1 MTPDYKRYLGLPSA
15 AELKIA
21 LKYMSKDVLSGSLE
35 QQIKSIGVMMKRSKV
50 VGNLPRYLLTEK
62 AYKVRQTRAESAC
75 THLDDAAI
83 QKVLEWDGIVDSN
96 QTYAEIS
103 GCIFSI
109 NAASES
115 SDVGYDGASGIDYG
129 YQRLAI
135 MSKAILDK
143 VVGTNRE
150 KILSFWA
157 VVGSGERSCMG
168 SKVEELCWQELK
180 KNSLAH
186 VREMSF
192 YGNTKI
198 PVSPFR
204 PGENV
209 AALTGLT
216 IPDLNNIFSADNI
229 LGRMMKGTDL
239 IDFAGPGLKVYQA
252 TISDT
257 HDMVPKGLQE
267 LLITSGHCVKVNDR
281 LELVENIADLQ
292 KIKFYWMIPYQK
304 KTQWLKKQP
313 LTKNKDKNKDPTLK
327 FILNQCVEQFV
338 FIVGGENFIN
348 QPRTVEEGDLEE
360 EEDAEEDTEEDAEEG
375 ILEDHEEEGGLD
387 DVKEPVVEGCTKDVD
402 EGPDSKRRKT

>member
-1 MTPDYKRYLGLPSA
+1 MLF
-15 AELKIA
+15 
-21 LKYMSKDVLSGSLE
+21 
-35 QQIKSIGVMMKRSKV
+35 RS
-50 VGNLPRYLLTEK
+50 
-62 AYKVRQTRAESAC
+62 
-75 THLDDAAI
+75 
-83 QKVLEWDGIVDSN
+83 
-96 QTYAEIS
+96 
-103 GCIFSI
+103 
-109 NAASES
+109 
-115 SDVGYDGASGIDYG
+115 
-129 YQRLAI
+129 I

-257 HDMVPKGLQE
+257 HDMVPKGLEE

-281 LELVENIADLQ
+281 LELVENFAAKQ

-304 KTQWLKKQP
+304 KTQWLKKRP
-313 LTKNKDKNKDPTLK
+313 LTKNKDRTLK

-348 QPRTVEEGDLEE
+348 QPRTVDEGDLEEEEDSEEDTEE

-375 ILEDHEEEGGLD
+375 ILEDCEEEGGLD
-387 DVKEPVVEGCTKDVD
+387 DVKEPGVEGCTENVD
-402 EGPDSKRRKT
+402 EYPDSKRQKT